1 MIWFVVSFIG
11 GLLILD
17 ENINIFTK
25 IILLFFVVLSLYKI
39 YLGLILIWVLTGQN
53 NYGKINTQ

>member
-39 YLGLILIWVLTGQN
+39 YLGLILI
-53 NYGKINTQ
+53 

>member
-1 MIWFVVSFIG
+1 MLWFVVSFIG
-11 GLLILD
+11 GLLIFD
-17 ENINIFTK
+17 KDINIFTK
-25 IILLFFVVLSLYKI
+25 IILLVFVILSLYQI